1 MDVMHAATWWHRLT
15 RRSATTLGAVGVTAA
30 LALGQCAPSQ
40 CAPAPAPAPVA
51 PAATGALQ
59 QVVDITNVRRS
70 EHGLPALG
78 VNGLL
83 ANAAQAHSADQ
94 AAANTMSHIGTDGS
108 NPGDRI
114 TRAGYRFSAWGENVA
129 AGYGDAASVMNGW
142 MNSSGH
148 RANILN
154 GNFTEIGIG
163 LAYSANGTPY
173 WTMVLGRPG

>member
-1 MDVMHAATWWHRLT
+1 MDTMDAATWRHRLT
-15 RRSATTLGAVGVTAA
+15 RRSATTLGAFGVTAA

-40 CAPAPAPAPVA
+40 CAPAAAPAPAHA
-51 PAATGALQ
+51 PAGPLQ
-59 QVVDITNVRRS
+59 QVVDITNAHRS
-70 EHGLPALG
+70 QHGLPGLS

-94 AAANTMSHIGTDGS
+94 AAANNMSHTGTDGS

-114 TRAGYRFSAWGENVA
+114 ARAGYRFSAWGENVA

-142 MNSSGH
+142 MNSAGH

-163 LAYSANGTPY
+163 LAYAANGTPY
-173 WTMVLGRPG
+173 WTMALGRPG